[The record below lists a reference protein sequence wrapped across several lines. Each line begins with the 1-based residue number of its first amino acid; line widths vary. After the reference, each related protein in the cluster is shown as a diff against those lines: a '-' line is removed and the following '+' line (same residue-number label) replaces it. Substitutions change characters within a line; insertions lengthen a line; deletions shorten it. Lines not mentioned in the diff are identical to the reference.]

1 MNLETGEL
9 KQFLNHDDLEKTF
22 KSMSLQERENW
33 IEVDSKKITA
43 KQAKKMHVE
52 SADHRSE
59 LAVTRDILRKQKRSA
74 RRKTKRAKGIIR
86 ITTSH

>member
-1 MNLETGEL
+1 MNIETGEL
-9 KQFLNHDDLEKTF
+9 KQFLDHDDLEKTF
-22 KSMSLQERENW
+22 RAMSLQERENW

-43 KQAKKMHVE
+43 KQAKKRRVE

-74 RRKTKRAKGIIR
+74 RRKAKRKEEKPFV
-86 ITTSH
+86 